1 MATISYNNETSNMT
15 NLVTFTDVPNILK
28 VTDTPDGTKANVS
41 FTFSGTLGRV
51 ALPDEGYW
59 YITYLGESIT
69 SVNLFANAVNK
80 NFYASSANSQSTA
93 ASVARAFR
101 NCPTIAANFTVKHSG
116 NTVSMEAR
124 NIGAIGFSATTNISS
139 SYLTIVTTAQGSAAS
154 PLHGSKVDV
163 DVYQDNTYITTLE
176 KNYYG
181 SEVAFDLSPM
191 LATLA
196 KVGETQ
202 PYNLKLSYI
211 TLDGNYNELGSI
223 GTNYVSQGFMCNQG
237 QKFLRLTNSPII
249 AMNYSRGNPKTTS
262 NNTSLYVYG
271 NTIPISYYMP
281 TNGTMAIDIVYRNS
295 AFEELHSDDY
305 NPSFGGSSKLKNDT
319 IQLSQQ
325 WLSGASY
332 VDIEVEATNE
342 VLRFNVI
349 KPMKATEYYQRIVWR
364 NSYGG
369 QSFFDFT
376 GQRSESRSLDTKTY
390 QKNIYDYY
398 TSEVTEMDKVYDND
412 VEYTVTLKSHV
423 IDADGTYLFNDLMQ
437 SPHVWTIINAV
448 KYAILI
454 DSVSI
459 EETDRNN
466 IFEVTVKYK
475 YSMKPSI
482 I

>member
-15 NLVTFTDVPNILK
+15 NLITFTDVPNILK
-28 VTDTPDGTKANVS
+28 VTDTSAGTKANVS
-41 FTFSGTLGRV
+41 FTFSGALGN
-51 ALPDEGYW
+51 ASLPSEGYW
-59 YITYLGESIT
+59 YITYLGETIT
-69 SVNLFANAVNK
+69 SVKSFSNAVNK

-124 NIGAIGFSATTNISS
+124 NIGAIGFSASTNITDQ
-139 SYLTIVTTAQGSAAS
+139 YITIVTTAQGSAAS
-154 PLHGSKVDV
+154 PLHNSKVDV
-163 DVYQDNTYITTLE
+163 DVYQGDNYITTLE

-191 LATLA
+191 IATLA
-196 KVGETQ
+196 NIGETQ

-211 TLDGNYNELGSI
+211 TSSGNYNELGSI
-223 GTNYVSQGFMCNQG
+223 GTNYVAQGFMCNQG
-237 QKFLRLTNSPII
+237 QKFLRLDNTPII

-262 NNTSLYVYG
+262 NNTTLYIYG
-271 NTIPISYYMP
+271 NTIPISYYMLN
-281 TNGTMAIDIVYRNS
+281 NGTISIDIVYRNS
-295 AFEELHSDDY
+295 AFEEMHADDY
-305 NPSFGGSSKLKNDT
+305 NPSFGGNSKLKDDT

-332 VDIEVEATNE
+332 VDIEVESSDE
-342 VLRFNVI
+342 VIRFNVI

-369 QSFFDFT
+369 LSFFDFT
-376 GQRSESRSLDTKTY
+376 GQRTESRSLDTKTY

-398 TSEVTEMDKVYDND
+398 TSEVTEMDKIYDND

-423 IDADGTYLFNDLMQ
+423 IDSDGRYLFNDLMQ
-437 SPHVWTIINAV
+437 SPYAWTVINAV
-448 KYAILI
+448 KYAIII
-454 DSVSI
+454 DSVNI
-459 EETDRNN
+459 EETDRND
-466 IFEVTVKYK
+466 IYEVAVKYK

>member
-1 MATISYNNETSNMT
+1 
-15 NLVTFTDVPNILK
+15 
-28 VTDTPDGTKANVS
+28 
-41 FTFSGTLGRV
+41 
-51 ALPDEGYW
+51 
-59 YITYLGESIT
+59 
-69 SVNLFANAVNK
+69 
-80 NFYASSANSQSTA
+80 
-93 ASVARAFR
+93 
-101 NCPTIAANFTVKHSG
+101 
-116 NTVSMEAR
+116 
-124 NIGAIGFSATTNISS
+124 
-139 SYLTIVTTAQGSAAS
+139 
-154 PLHGSKVDV
+154 
-163 DVYQDNTYITTLE
+163 
-176 KNYYG
+176 
-181 SEVAFDLSPM
+181 M

-196 KVGETQ
+196 KIGETQ

-211 TLDGNYNELGSI
+211 TSDGNYNELGSI

-237 QKFLRLTNSPII
+237 QKFLRLTSSPII

-349 KPMKATEYYQRIVWR
+349 KPMKAAEYYQRIVWR

-369 QSFFDFT
+369 LSFFDFT

-423 IDADGTYLFNDLMQ
+423 IDVDGTYLFNDLMQ